1 MKGQLVVAFMVLG
14 CAVPAISADTVEP
27 VSIDRMCGK
36 LVSIEETPA
45 KGTASSSGQE
55 GTSVP
60 HARVRLFSPTA
71 SGECCAL
78 MTPVAEVV
86 TGRDGV
92 FLFKK
97 ITPGDYLLVATIG
110 SSEYKLLVRYEP
122 VKKNPEKDCAEFQF
136 TLEKGKFEVRRS
148 KTAAIN

>member
-1 MKGQLVVAFMVLG
+1 MKRQLVVAFLVLG
-14 CAVPAISADTVEP
+14 FAAPAISADTAEP

-36 LVSIEETPA
+36 LVSVEEAPA
-45 KGTASSSGQE
+45 KGTASSSGQG

-92 FLFKK
+92 FQFRK
-97 ITPGDYLLVATIG
+97 ISAGDYLLVATIG
-110 SSEYKLLVRYEP
+110 GSEYKLLVRYEP
-122 VKKNPEKDCAEFQF
+122 VKKADKDCSEFQF
-136 TLEKGKFEVRRS
+136 TLEKGNFQLRRS
-148 KTAAIN
+148 KTVTAS

>member
-1 MKGQLVVAFMVLG
+1 VKRQLVLAFLVFG
-14 CAVPAISADTVEP
+14 FAVPAISADTAEP

-55 GTSVP
+55 GASVP
-60 HARVRLFSPTA
+60 HARIRLFSPTA
-71 SGECCAL
+71 SGDCCAL
-78 MTPVAEVV
+78 MTPVAEAF

-92 FLFKK
+92 FQFKK

-110 SSEYKLLVRYEP
+110 SIEYKLLVRYEP
-122 VKKNPEKDCAEFQF
+122 VKKVEKDCGEVQY
-136 TLEKGKFEVRRS
+136 TVEKGKFLLRRS
-148 KTAAIN
+148 KTVTVS

>member
-1 MKGQLVVAFMVLG
+1 MKRQLVVAFLVFG
-14 CAVPAISADTVEP
+14 FAVPMISADTAEP
-27 VSIDRMCGK
+27 VSVDRMCGK
-36 LVSIEETPA
+36 LVSLEEAPA
-45 KGTASSSGQE
+45 KGTASSSGDQ
-55 GTSVP
+55 GTSLP

-78 MTPVAEVV
+78 MTPVAEAF

-92 FLFKK
+92 FQFKK

-122 VKKNPEKDCAEFQF
+122 VKKNPEKDCSEFQF
-136 TLEKGKFEVRRS
+136 TLEKGKFEIRRS
-148 KTAAIN
+148 KTVAIN